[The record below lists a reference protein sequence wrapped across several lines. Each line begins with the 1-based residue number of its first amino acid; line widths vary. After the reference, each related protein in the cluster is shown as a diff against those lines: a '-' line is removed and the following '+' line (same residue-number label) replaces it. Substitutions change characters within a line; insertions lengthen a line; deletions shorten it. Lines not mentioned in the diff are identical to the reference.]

1 MWKHNLQN
9 RERERESNSSDPHEF
24 RIQPSNWPTN
34 WSVEGEGRSF
44 RSYCHSGVIC
54 IVEMHR
60 FRSKPPLQ
68 VRKLPF
74 SRSSS
79 RWGLRVSLGLRE
91 DTPEETEPLI
101 RGRGI
106 YPRLFTP
113 RPCVSC
119 LDWDSIAMC
128 REILYEVRRK
138 TFGEI
143 LFFLFLYILLRCI
156 IISAFLL
163 IH

>member
-1 MWKHNLQN
+1 M
-9 RERERESNSSDPHEF
+9 RESNSSDPHEF

-74 SRSSS
+74 SRSLLSIAWECPWDFV
-79 RWGLRVSLGLRE
+79 RILLKRRSLLW
-91 DTPEETEPLI
+91 

-128 REILYEVRRK
+128 REILYEVRRNVR
-138 TFGEI
+138 GI
-143 LFFLFLYILLRCI
+143 LLFFLYILLRCT
-156 IISAFLL
+156 IISALL
-163 IH
+163 LNY